1 MKSNTASFILLLVL
15 FSVFATSCTDDET
28 FTATPVITFKT
39 LEKFTASSGADS
51 LLLTFSFT
59 DGDGDIGSPTDDALR
74 RDVFVTLFEKNNGV
88 FEEASLGAPL
98 SYRIPFLEPR
108 GNNKSLKGDI
118 KIVTDYNILR
128 PNDTIFYKLYLEDR
142 AGNKSNVITTSTI
155 VTRIQ

>member
-1 MKSNTASFILLLVL
+1 MLLLPISWFIL
-15 FSVFATSCTDDET
+15 SCSEDET
-28 FTATPVITFKT
+28 FTATPVISFKS
-39 LEKFTASSGADS
+39 LDKYTASSGSDS

-59 DGDGDIGSPTDDALR
+59 DGDGDIGSAPDDAMR

-155 VTRIQ
+155 ITRIQ